1 MPCVCSTFSA
11 TRICSSRLALF
22 AEPAPPLA
30 CQVLDVNCSP
40 PWNPL
45 PVLIPQFP
53 PDSHCAMASQFTL
66 YAGTGGGGGASGPG
80 GGGASK
86 PTGAGGGASGAG
98 GGGGMFGSKP
108 TGAGGGASRPGGG
121 AARARG
127 GRASGPGG
135 GRASGARARAGT
147 AFGSEPI
154 GSAWAVADGMV
165 TSVPV
170 TAARMSVLRTLYKIV
185 RFAVRAPKQAHRC
198 GLKVLGSCWVGALG
212 CAVSFRHSSGEVAGP
227 QAGCHRPAAG
237 GLSRPRRRSHAGPW
251 INFQLFF
258 RNPFVG

>member
-66 YAGTGGGGGASGPG
+66 YACTGGGGGASGPG

-86 PTGAGGGASGAG
+86 PTGAGGGASGPGGGASGAG
-98 GGGGMFGSKP
+98 GGG
-108 TGAGGGASRPGGG
+108 
-121 AARARG
+121 
-127 GRASGPGG
+127 ASGPGG
-135 GRASGARARAGT
+135 GGASGAGAPAGT

-154 GSAWAVADGMV
+154 GS
-165 TSVPV
+165 
-170 TAARMSVLRTLYKIV
+170 
-185 RFAVRAPKQAHRC
+185 
-198 GLKVLGSCWVGALG
+198 
-212 CAVSFRHSSGEVAGP
+212 
-227 QAGCHRPAAG
+227 
-237 GLSRPRRRSHAGPW
+237 
-251 INFQLFF
+251 
-258 RNPFVG
+258 

>member
-66 YAGTGGGGGASGPG
+66 YACTGGGGGASRPGGGGASGPG
-80 GGGASK
+80 GGGAS
-86 PTGAGGGASGAG
+86 GAGA
-98 GGGGMFGSKP
+98 P
-108 TGAGGGASRPGGG
+108 
-121 AARARG
+121 
-127 GRASGPGG
+127 
-135 GRASGARARAGT
+135 AGT

-154 GSAWAVADGMV
+154 GSAWSVADGMV

-170 TAARMSVLRTLYKIV
+170 TAARMSVLRTLYKFV
-185 RFAVRAPKQAHRC
+185 PFAVRAPKQAHRC

-227 QAGCHRPAAG
+227 KAGCHRPAAG

>member
-1 MPCVCSTFSA
+1 
-11 TRICSSRLALF
+11 
-22 AEPAPPLA
+22 
-30 CQVLDVNCSP
+30 
-40 PWNPL
+40 
-45 PVLIPQFP
+45 
-53 PDSHCAMASQFTL
+53 
-66 YAGTGGGGGASGPG
+66 
-80 GGGASK
+80 
-86 PTGAGGGASGAG
+86 
-98 GGGGMFGSKP
+98 MFGSKP
-108 TGAGGGASRPGGG
+108 TGAGGGASGPGGG
-121 AARARG
+121 ASGAG
-127 GRASGPGG
+127 GGGAYGPGG
-135 GRASGARARAGT
+135 GGASGAGAPAGT

-185 RFAVRAPKQAHRC
+185 PFAVRAPKQAHRC

-227 QAGCHRPAAG
+227 KAGCHRPAAG